1 MKAPEIHC
9 LVRADLCLKAGL
21 LHCGPRWW
29 EGKGAYSRFLGAEP
43 LCLRPNT
50 VPLVLGSDIQPFFI
64 SLLFEDVEVYSIA
77 KRIK

>member
-1 MKAPEIHC
+1 MA
-9 LVRADLCLKAGL
+9 LGGGRARELTC
-21 LHCGPRWW
+21 
-29 EGKGAYSRFLGAEP
+29 EFLGAEP

>member
-1 MKAPEIHC
+1 MKAPEIQC
-9 LVRADLCLKAGL
+9 LVRADLCLNAGL
-21 LHCGPRWW
+21 LHRDPRWW